1 MKGRAG
7 LCAAGVVSTGAQLG
21 MGPARAVNFTLASVL
36 VSVLNGSQGIVFT
49 YFFF

>member
-7 LCAAGVVSTGAQLG
+7 LRAAGIVSTGAQLG

-36 VSVLNGSQGIVFT
+36 VSVLNGSQGIVL
-49 YFFF
+49 FFFSK